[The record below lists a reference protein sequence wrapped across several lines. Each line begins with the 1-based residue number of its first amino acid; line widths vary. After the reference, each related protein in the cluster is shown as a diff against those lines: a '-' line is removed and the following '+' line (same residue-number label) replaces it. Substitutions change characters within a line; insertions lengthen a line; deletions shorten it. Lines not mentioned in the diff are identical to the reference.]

1 MGDEQNNTLLRKH
14 KNTQNLNEKS
24 NVLRSVFALHNRH
37 ISSGSIKEVINSK
50 PDVKSFETFK
60 DIIDELEFELLE
72 LQTSNKINIEK
83 LDNAICFFEEGSFAL
98 ISTMQDG
105 SLSLSFKGR
114 RKVEISIDELQKTKK
129 ITIFVFL
136 LNKSTYI
143 LYKRTPQDPK
153 SGHYFQHQ

>member
-50 PDVKSFETFK
+50 LDVKSFETFK

-72 LQTSNKINIEK
+72 LETANKINIEK

-105 SLSLSFKGR
+105 SLSLSFKGK
-114 RKVEISIDELQKTKK
+114 RKVEISSM
-129 ITIFVFL
+129 
-136 LNKSTYI
+136 N
-143 LYKRTPQDPK
+143 YKRQK
-153 SGHYFQHQ
+153 K

>member
-72 LQTSNKINIEK
+72 LQISNKINIEK

-129 ITIFVFL
+129 ILPGISNSKYQNPGNVVA
-136 LNKSTYI
+136 K
-143 LYKRTPQDPK
+143 P
-153 SGHYFQHQ
+153 